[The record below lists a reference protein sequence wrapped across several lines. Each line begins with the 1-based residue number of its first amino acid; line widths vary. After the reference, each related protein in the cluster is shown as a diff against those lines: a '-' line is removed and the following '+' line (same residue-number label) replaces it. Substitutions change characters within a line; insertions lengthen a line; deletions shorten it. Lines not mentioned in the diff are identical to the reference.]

1 MTEGSVIT
9 FNLCMT
15 KNYYKHLEKHS
26 VLEDMIQNEISRK
39 ILIYFPLVLSLAALF
54 IIGHMEPFKNEA
66 DIVEKEL
73 FNDSSFLISMKAAQ
87 AQVGFSFFFN
97 SLKLRIFGNHLKR
110 KTKPL
115 SITANNKNPPIQP
128 IRFEPNMI
136 IYNRVQKCGSRSFLK
151 AVRPIFG
158 CHINI

>member
-26 VLEDMIQNEISRK
+26 VLEDMIQNENSRK

-66 DIVEKEL
+66 DIVETEL

-87 AQVGFSFFFN
+87 AQVGFWFFI
-97 SLKLRIFGNHLKR
+97 SLKLRIFETIFREKLNHY
-110 KTKPL
+110 L
-115 SITANNKNPPIQP
+115 SQQTIKILQFNQFDLNQIWSFITESKSVAAD
-128 IRFEPNMI
+128 RFSKQ
-136 IYNRVQKCGSRSFLK
+136 YVQYLG
-151 AVRPIFG
+151 AI
-158 CHINI
+158 

>member
-15 KNYYKHLEKHS
+15 KYYYKHLEKHS

-39 ILIYFPLVLSLAALF
+39 FLIYCPLVFSLAALF

-87 AQVGFSFFFN
+87 AQVGFSFFLF
-97 SLKLRIFGNHLKR
+97 H
-110 KTKPL
+110 
-115 SITANNKNPPIQP
+115 
-128 IRFEPNMI
+128 
-136 IYNRVQKCGSRSFLK
+136 
-151 AVRPIFG
+151 
-158 CHINI
+158 

>member
-54 IIGHMEPFKNEA
+54 IIGHIEPFKNEA
-66 DIVEKEL
+66 DIVETEL

-87 AQVGFSFFFN
+87 AQVGFSI
-97 SLKLRIFGNHLKR
+97 L
-110 KTKPL
+110 
-115 SITANNKNPPIQP
+115 
-128 IRFEPNMI
+128 
-136 IYNRVQKCGSRSFLK
+136 FL
-151 AVRPIFG
+151 FQ
-158 CHINI
+158 

>member
-26 VLEDMIQNEISRK
+26 VLEDMIQNENSRK

-87 AQVGFSFFFN
+87 AQVGFPILFFYFTEIEN
-97 SLKLRIFGNHLKR
+97 F
-110 KTKPL
+110 
-115 SITANNKNPPIQP
+115 
-128 IRFEPNMI
+128 
-136 IYNRVQKCGSRSFLK
+136 
-151 AVRPIFG
+151 
-158 CHINI
+158 